1 MIKMIKKIVFV
12 ILSIICLSA
21 GPNWERV
28 NYRDSTVFSGIVSLK
43 GKAVK
48 AGDMVGAF
56 VGNECRMTATVFLN
70 NDSSYVSAVIH
81 GEKPETISF
90 KLWTKSDNKVY
101 DLKETVMSKPGD
113 GLYLFHLDFK

>member
-1 MIKMIKKIVFV
+1 MIKNIVFV
-12 ILSIICLSA
+12 LVTIVCVAA

-28 NYRDSTVFSGIVSLK
+28 NYRDSTVFSGIVTLD
-43 GKAVK
+43 GKATN

-56 VGNECRMTATVFLN
+56 VGSECRMTATVFKN

-90 KLWTKSDNKVY
+90 KLWVKTENKVY
-101 DLKETVMSKPGD
+101 DLKETVQSKPSD
-113 GLYLFHLDFK
+113 GIYLYHLNFKRK